1 MVEGMQIE
9 GETPKRGP
17 GRPSLRAAE
26 TLRPDTRMDSVREA
40 EEYAQSILDAMGT
53 DNYNPDEFYIS
64 PEEIPD
70 GWSYQWKAT
79 AVVGKENTYHTLEL
93 KRSGW
98 REVMAER
105 HPYKMPKGYT
115 GAITIKGL
123 TLMELPK
130 VLTDKAERAH
140 IRESKEVLRNSEK
153 QLYETPTNTGPRD
166 DPKLN
171 NRITREYVSSKPGR
185 SED

>member
-53 DNYNPDEFYIS
+53 ENYNPDEFYIS

-79 AVVGKENTYHTLEL
+79 AVVGKSWPNVT
-93 KRSGW
+93 
-98 REVMAER
+98 
-105 HPYKMPKGYT
+105 
-115 GAITIKGL
+115 
-123 TLMELPK
+123 
-130 VLTDKAERAH
+130 H
-140 IRESKEVLRNSEK
+140 IRCRKA
-153 QLYETPTNTGPRD
+153 
-166 DPKLN
+166 
-171 NRITREYVSSKPGR
+171 TRGLSLSRG
-185 SED
+185 

>member
-9 GETPKRGP
+9 GDTPKRGP
-17 GRPSLRAAE
+17 GRPPLRQAE
-26 TLRPDTRMDSVREA
+26 TLRPEVRMDSVREA

-53 DNYNPDEFYIS
+53 DNYNPDEFHIS
-64 PEEIPD
+64 SEEIPE
-70 GWSYQWKAT
+70 GWSYQWKAA
-79 AVVGKENTYHTLEL
+79 AVVGKENTYHMLEL
-93 KRSGW
+93 KRGGW

-105 HPYKMPKGYT
+105 HPYKMPKGYV
-115 GAITIKGL
+115 GSIAIKGFV
-123 TLMELPK
+123 LMELPK

-153 QLYETPTNTGPRD
+153 QLYETPGGTGPRD
-166 DPKLN
+166 DPKLQ
-171 NRITREYVSSKPGR
+171 NRVTREYASPKQGR